1 MTPERF
7 RQIVASY
14 GAEPHR
20 WPADERDAAQAF
32 LRGDGEA
39 RALLEREAGLDRMLG
54 AYRVA
59 PAGSALAARVAAS
72 AHGPSRQGLS
82 WSALVSR
89 AAGLVGIGA
98 AGAVAGALLV
108 LVAAAP
114 APAHRDEEHPFA
126 TAFDTPANDYDV
138 DEIQ

>member
-32 LRGDGEA
+32 LHGNDEA
-39 RALLEREAGLDRMLG
+39 RALLDREAGLDRMLG
-54 AYRVA
+54 GYRVE
-59 PAGSALAARVAAS
+59 PAGSALVARVVAS
-72 AHGPSRQGLS
+72 AGGSSRPALS
-82 WSALVSR
+82 WSAIVSR
-89 AAGLVGIGA
+89 VAGLVGVGV

-108 LVAAAP
+108 LVVTAP
-114 APAHRDEEHPFA
+114 ALTYRDDDHPFA
-126 TAFDTPANDYDV
+126 TAFDTPATDYDV
-138 DEIQ
+138 EEIR